1 MGLPLGIEYERKKQ
15 RLQQEL
21 RMDYRHYM
29 AQVTLRHD
37 LLTHVFVCCV
47 SHIMSLGWFYLKKK
61 KKALKYVDCTEGYVV
76 IFL

>member
-37 LLTHVFVCCV
+37 PLTHVFVCCV
-47 SHIMSLGWFYLKKK
+47 LHIMSFG
-61 KKALKYVDCTEGYVV
+61 
-76 IFL
+76 

>member
-47 SHIMSLGWFYLKKK
+47 SHIMSLG
-61 KKALKYVDCTEGYVV
+61 
-76 IFL
+76 